1 MSEANRGGGW
11 HGTTTRPPHPAK
23 EPPRREPH
31 AATVVQQ
38 KPSAPSPGGR
48 APHAATVVQQKP
60 SAPSPERLPPHPA
73 TVVTPRAAT
82 VAQQATKKQSNKEIR
97 EKKQSD
103 AARRQARVVGYGGD
117 PKRALDARENIDKA
131 LRLDVPIP
139 NTHLHA
145 GGKRGGGGEGVR
157 GKRATGHQDL
167 LSARLEQ
174 TETAPTNRSDV
185 PPARRK
191 ATAAT
196 SPGPNIFDLRRKAV
210 NIANNAGGTKEER
223 RETFVNWLRE
233 QLPKKNPET
242 IRGWASKDLP

>member
-1 MSEANRGGGW
+1 MA
-11 HGTTTRPPHPAK
+11 
-23 EPPRREPH
+23 
-31 AATVVQQ
+31 QQ

-48 APHAATVVQQKP
+48 EPHAATVAQQKPSAPSPGGREPHAATVVQQKP

-73 TVVTPRAAT
+73 IVVTPHAAT
-82 VAQQATKKQSNKEIR
+82 VALQANKKRSNKEIWD
-97 EKKQSD
+97 KKQND

-131 LRLDVPIP
+131 LRLDVTIP

-157 GKRATGHQDL
+157 GKRGTGDQDL

-174 TETAPTNRSDV
+174 AETAPTNRSGV
-185 PPARRK
+185 PPVRRK

-196 SPGPNIFDLRRKAV
+196 SPGPNVFELRKTAV
-210 NIANNAGGTKEER
+210 RIANNRGGTKEER

-242 IRGWASKDLP
+242 IRGWALKDLP

>member
-1 MSEANRGGGW
+1 M
-11 HGTTTRPPHPAK
+11 
-23 EPPRREPH
+23 
-31 AATVVQQ
+31 QQ

-48 APHAATVVQQKP
+48 EPHAATVVQQKP

-73 TVVTPRAAT
+73 TAVTPHAAT
-82 VAQQATKKQSNKEIR
+82 VAQQATKKRSNKEIR
-97 EKKQSD
+97 EKKQND
-103 AARRQARVVGYGGD
+103 AARRQARVVAYTGD
-117 PKRALDARENIDKA
+117 PKRGQTALENIRDARQ
-131 LRLDVPIP
+131 RDVPIP

-174 TETAPTNRSDV
+174 TETAPTNRGGV
-185 PPARRK
+185 PPVRGR

-196 SPGPNIFDLRRKAV
+196 SPGPTLFDLRRTAV